1 MVRHTAWLAAM
12 VLAAAMVSAA
22 RAQAA
27 GEATWPRLVDL
38 EGQEHQP
45 LQQPEVRAVVFITV
59 MADCPIVNSYA
70 PEYNRLREEYQ
81 EQGVQVFLL
90 QVDPH
95 ATRQSLQQHAKQYN
109 LKLPVIHDADH
120 AWVKRLGATRTPEA
134 TLLTPDGEVYYRGRI
149 DDRYVD
155 FGRRRV
161 AATTRD
167 LRDAVEAV
175 LAGRPVINSGQ
186 PAIGC
191 YIPRLPNRG
200 ETP

>member
-1 MVRHTAWLAAM
+1 MVRQAVWLA
-12 VLAAAMVSAA
+12 VVFLAAA
-22 RAQAA
+22 AQAA
-27 GEATWPRLVDL
+27 GEAAWPRLVDL
-38 EGQEHQP
+38 EGQEHRP
-45 LQQPEVRAVVFITV
+45 LQEADLRAAVFITV

-70 PEYNRLREEYQ
+70 PEYNRLREEYGK
-81 EQGVQVFLL
+81 QGVRVFLL

-95 ATRQSLQQHAKQYN
+95 ATRESLQQHAKQYK
-109 LKLPVIHDADH
+109 LKLPVIHDVDH

-134 TLLTPDGEVYYRGRI
+134 TVLAPDGSVQYRGRI

-155 FGRRRV
+155 FGRRRA

-167 LRDAVEAV
+167 LRNALEAV

-186 PAIGC
+186 AAIGC

>member
-1 MVRHTAWLAAM
+1 MTRQTVWLA
-12 VLAAAMVSAA
+12 VVFLAAG
-22 RAQAA
+22 AQAA
-27 GEATWPRLVDL
+27 GETTWPRLVDL
-38 EGQEHQP
+38 EGQEHRP
-45 LQQPEVRAVVFITV
+45 LQEAEVRAVVFITV

-70 PEYNRLREEYQ
+70 PEYNRLREDYDK
-81 EQGVQVFLL
+81 QGVQVFLL

-95 ATRQSLQQHAKQYN
+95 ATRESLRQHAKQYK
-109 LKLPVIHDADH
+109 LKLPVIHDAEH
-120 AWVKRLGATRTPEA
+120 AWVQRLGATRTPEA
-134 TLLTPDGEVYYRGRI
+134 TVLTPDGKVQYRGRI

-155 FGRRRV
+155 FGRRRA

-167 LRDAVEAV
+167 LRDALEAV
-175 LAGRPVINSGQ
+175 LAGRPVIDSGQ

>member
-1 MVRHTAWLAAM
+1 MLRQAVWLA
-12 VLAAAMVSAA
+12 VLGLAVTA
-22 RAQAA
+22 AQAA
-27 GEATWPRLVDL
+27 GETTWPRLVDL
-38 EGQEHQP
+38 EGQEHRP
-45 LQQPEVRAVVFITV
+45 LQQPDIRAVVFITA

-70 PEYNRLREEYQ
+70 PEYNRLRDEYG
-81 EQGVQVFLL
+81 EQGVEVFLL
-90 QVDPH
+90 QADPH
-95 ATRQSLQQHAKQYN
+95 ATRESLRQHAKQYN
-109 LKLPVIHDADH
+109 LQLPVIHDVDH

-134 TLLTPDGEVYYRGRI
+134 TVLAPDGKVLYRGRI

-175 LAGRPVINSGQ
+175 LADRPVINSGQ

-191 YIPRLPNRG
+191 YIPRLPKRG
-200 ETP
+200 AMP